1 MQGSIVTLYRSIV
14 ATEKGSIRKEWGGKK
29 LSVALAYPNVYRVGM
44 SNLGFHIVYGL
55 FNRRPDVVAERVFL
69 PEGQE
74 MSLYLQS
81 GGPLLSLESQKPV
94 HDFDLLAFSLSFEN
108 DYPNI
113 LKILELSGIALQ
125 AQGRTEEDPFVLG
138 GGVTTSLNPEP
149 IAPFFDFFLLGEAE
163 TNVSTFV
170 DLLVELRGQG
180 YRRDEILKNLCAGM
194 NSLYAPSFYRPEYN
208 EDGTIR
214 VFQTVLQGIPERIRA
229 PVLSTLT
236 GPEASA
242 STILTP
248 DTEFSDRVLI
258 ELGRGCGHACRFCA
272 AGYVYRPPR
281 TYPEEAIRTTVKTA
295 LSTSRR
301 VGLLSAAVSD
311 IPGIEN
317 ITREIVKS
325 DGDFSVSSLRAE
337 TITVGL
343 LEDLRSS
350 GQRTIAIAPE
360 AGSERLRRVI
370 NKHLSEEQ
378 ILEAVRLIS
387 TVYPFNLRLY
397 FLIGLPTETQEDI
410 AAIPTLVKRIKHAM
424 IKTSAK
430 RGKIGRIRL
439 SVNCFIPKPFTPFQ
453 WFPLEETATLREKQ
467 RWLKKALVK
476 QGGVQV
482 HFDLPK
488 WAYVQALLSNGDR
501 RVAPIILEAHRNQGN
516 WKKAFLVSKMNPD
529 FFVHRAREFEETLP
543 WDFIDH
549 GLSKRHLVREY
560 SLALKGRQSEG
571 CRVGDCHRCGI
582 C

>member
-1 MQGSIVTLYRSIV
+1 MRDRITSLSRSRLALERGFI
-14 ATEKGSIRKEWGGKK
+14 KKDWGGKS
-29 LSVALAYPNVYRVGM
+29 LSVALAYPHAYRVGM
-44 SNLGFHIVYGL
+44 SNLGFQVVYGL

-81 GGPLLSLESQKPV
+81 GGPLLSLESQRPV
-94 HDFDLLAFSLSFEN
+94 HDFDLLAFSVSFEN

-113 LKILELSGIALQ
+113 LKILDLSGIAL
-125 AQGRTEEDPFVLG
+125 RSEERSEQSPFVLG
-138 GGVTTSLNPEP
+138 GGITTFLNPEP

-163 TNVSTFV
+163 TNLPTFI
-170 DLLVELRGQG
+170 DHFIALNHQG
-180 YRRDEILKNLCAGM
+180 FRREEFLKNIAVEM
-194 NSLYAPSFYRPEYN
+194 DSLYVPSLYRPVYN

-214 VFQTVLQGIPERIRA
+214 VFEPASPELPEKIAA
-229 PVLSTLT
+229 PTLRT
-236 GPEASA
+236 PGTEVPC

-248 DTEFSDRVLI
+248 DTEFSDRVLV

-281 TYPEEAIRTTVKTA
+281 TYPEEAIRSQVRKA
-295 LSTSRR
+295 VGSGRR

-317 ITREIVKS
+317 ITREIVQT
-325 DGDFSVSSLRAE
+325 GGAFSVSSLRAE
-337 TITVGL
+337 TITAGM
-343 LEDLRSS
+343 LEDLRAS

-387 TVYPFNLRLY
+387 TTYPFNLRLY
-397 FLIGLPTETQEDI
+397 FLIGLPTETQADI
-410 AAIPTLVKRIKHAM
+410 AGIQVLVKKIKHQM
-424 IKTSAK
+424 VKTSAK
-430 RGKIGRIRL
+430 RGKIGQIRV

-453 WFPLEETATLREKQ
+453 WFPLEEVDTLKEKQ
-467 RWLKKALVK
+467 RWLKKALVQ
-476 QGGVQV
+476 QGGIQV

-501 RVAPIILEAHRNQGN
+501 RVASLMLEAHRVKGN
-516 WKKAFLVSKMNPD
+516 WKKAFRASTMNPD
-529 FFVHRAREFEETLP
+529 FFVHRDRNLEEVLP

-549 GLSKRHLVREY
+549 GLLKKHLAREY
-560 SLALKGRQSEG
+560 SLALKGQQSEG
-571 CRVGDCHRCGI
+571 CRIGDCHRCGI